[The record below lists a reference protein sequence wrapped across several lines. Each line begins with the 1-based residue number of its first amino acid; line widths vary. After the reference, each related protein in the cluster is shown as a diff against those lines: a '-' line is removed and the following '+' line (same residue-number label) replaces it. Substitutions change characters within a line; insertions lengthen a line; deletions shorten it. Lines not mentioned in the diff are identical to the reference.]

1 MSGINDRIR
10 SQSTL
15 GLVLTG
21 PNGEVKVNKN
31 VDQHGES
38 LTNEF
43 VITKQFNSAN
53 EFSAWVIAQ
62 SRLDQISCMDT
73 IINYCTEKDIDI
85 EAVAPL
91 INQVL
96 KERIRLEA
104 EEANLMRRSA
114 RLPL

>member
-1 MSGINDRIR
+1 MGGINDRVQ
-10 SQSTL
+10 SQSAL

-31 VDQHGES
+31 VDAQGET

-53 EFSAWVIAQ
+53 EFSAWVLAQ
-62 SRLDQISCMDT
+62 SRLDRISSMDT

-91 INQVL
+91 INPVL
-96 KERIRLEA
+96 KERIRFEA
-104 EEANLMRRSA
+104 EEANLMKRSA

>member
-1 MSGINDRIR
+1 MSGIRDRIS

-21 PNGEVKVNKN
+21 PSGEVKVNKQ
-31 VDQHGES
+31 VDQHGET

-43 VITKQFNSAN
+43 VITKEFNSAN
-53 EFSAWVIAQ
+53 EFSAWVLAQ
-62 SRLDQISCMDT
+62 SRLDRIGCMDT

-104 EEANLMRRSA
+104 EEANLMKRSA

>member
-1 MSGINDRIR
+1 MSGINDRVR
-10 SQSTL
+10 SQSDL

-21 PNGEVKVNKN
+21 PNGEVKVNKHVN
-31 VDQHGES
+31 QHGET

-43 VITKQFNSAN
+43 VITKQFSSAN

-62 SRLDQISCMDT
+62 SKLDNLGCMDT

>member
-1 MSGINDRIR
+1 MSGIRDRIS

-21 PNGEVKVNKN
+21 PSGEVKVNKQ
-31 VDQHGES
+31 VDQHGET

-43 VITKQFNSAN
+43 VITKEFNSAN
-53 EFSAWVIAQ
+53 EFSAWVLAQ
-62 SRLDQISCMDT
+62 SRLDRIGCMDT

-104 EEANLMRRSA
+104 EEANLM
-114 RLPL
+114 

>member
-1 MSGINDRIR
+1 MSGINDRVQ

-21 PNGEVKVNKN
+21 PSGEVKVNKN
-31 VDQHGES
+31 VDARGET

-43 VITKQFNSAN
+43 VITKEFNSAN
-53 EFSAWVIAQ
+53 EFSAWVQAQ
-62 SRLDQISCMDT
+62 ARLDQIGCMDT

-96 KERIRLEA
+96 KERIRSEA

>member
-1 MSGINDRIR
+1 MSGIRDRIS

-21 PNGEVKVNKN
+21 PSGEVKVNKQ
-31 VDQHGES
+31 VDQHGET

-43 VITKQFNSAN
+43 VITKEFNSAN
-53 EFSAWVIAQ
+53 EFSAWVLAQ
-62 SRLDQISCMDT
+62 SRLDRIGCMDT

-104 EEANLMRRSA
+104 EEANLMKRSA
-114 RLPL
+114 RL